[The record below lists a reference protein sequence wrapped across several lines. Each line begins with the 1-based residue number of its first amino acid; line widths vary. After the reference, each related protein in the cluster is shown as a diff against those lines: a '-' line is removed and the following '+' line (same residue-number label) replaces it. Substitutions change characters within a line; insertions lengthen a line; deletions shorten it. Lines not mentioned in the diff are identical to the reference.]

1 MIKNKVSFRQY
12 LDYKA
17 LAIHV
22 YYLNTRLRL
31 LCINNYPIGT
41 LL

>member
-12 LDYKA
+12 LDNKA
-17 LAIHV
+17 LAILV
-22 YYLNTRLRL
+22 RYINTRLQL